1 MSGMTTRQHLPN
13 RRPSQTVDLDFGGKR
28 YSVGFGFYPDGRLA
42 EAFVSGAK
50 TGSQLDAQ
58 LNDAAIL
65 ISLMLQHDIKPRD
78 IAKSMSRVRVGE
90 AASLIGALADLLTV
104 EAGAG

>member
-1 MSGMTTRQHLPN
+1 MMARETLPQ
-13 RRPSQTVDLDFGGKR
+13 RRPSLTIDLDFGGKR
-28 YSVGFGFYPDGRLA
+28 YSVGFGFYPNGRLA

-65 ISLMLQHDIKPRD
+65 ISLMLQHDIEPSD
-78 IAKSMSRVRVGE
+78 IAKSMSRVRDRV
-90 AASLIGALADLLTV
+90 AASPIGALADLLEV
-104 EAGAG
+104 EAGRG